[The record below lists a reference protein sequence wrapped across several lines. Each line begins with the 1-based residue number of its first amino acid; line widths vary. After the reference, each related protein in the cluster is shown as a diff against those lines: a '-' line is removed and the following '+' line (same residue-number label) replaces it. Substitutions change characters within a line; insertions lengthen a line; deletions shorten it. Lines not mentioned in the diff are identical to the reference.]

1 MEDLLKLLSTN
12 EIIAQIVNFLILL
25 AILRIFLWKR
35 VLALLDQ
42 RREKIAS
49 EFRKIEDSHAQVALL
64 QAEYEA
70 KLADIESQARK
81 KIQEAIAD
89 GRKIT
94 DEVRKQ
100 AHEEAQAIITNAKAN
115 IQHELAQ
122 AKEELKDKIIDLTI
136 AAAENVIEDRL
147 TEEEDRR
154 LVKDFL
160 DRMDEIDDKK

>member
-12 EIIAQIVNFLILL
+12 EIVAQIVNFLILL
-25 AILRIFLWKR
+25 LILRIFLWKR
-35 VLALLDQ
+35 VLAILEQ

-49 EFRKIEDSHAQVALL
+49 EFKKIEDAHAQVARR

-70 KLADIESQARK
+70 KFAAIEVEAEK
-81 KIQEAIAD
+81 KIQEAIAE

-94 DEVRKQ
+94 DEVRKK
-100 AHEEAQAIITNAKAN
+100 AHEEAQEIIKNAKAN
-115 IQHELAQ
+115 IQHELSH
-122 AKEELKDKIIDLTI
+122 AKEELKDRIIDLTI
-136 AAAENVIEDRL
+136 AAAESVIEDRL

-160 DRMDEIDDKK
+160 NRMDEVDDKG